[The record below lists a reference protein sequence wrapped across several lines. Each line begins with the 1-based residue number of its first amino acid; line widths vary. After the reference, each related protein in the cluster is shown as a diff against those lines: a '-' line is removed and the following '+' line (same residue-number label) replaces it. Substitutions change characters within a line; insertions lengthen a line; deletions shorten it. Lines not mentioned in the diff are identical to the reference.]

1 MKKKIFL
8 SIFFIIL
15 SIVFGFSY
23 TFAANNPVDNIR
35 NAVGGPEN
43 VVEDAAMGIT
53 NGAREGMNKIEN
65 AGQNASNDMKNKT
78 NMSSNDSNY
87 TSQRTSTR
95 MASTEGNFF
104 TNNST
109 LWTWVTMAILG
120 VIIVALV
127 WYYGKQ
133 FNYTDNYHDDNE
145 NY

>member
-23 TFAANNPVDNIR
+23 TFAANNPVGNIR
-35 NAVGGPEN
+35 NAVGGAEN

-53 NGAREGMNKIEN
+53 NGAREGMNKIEH